1 MPGPSGNS
9 VRVLDNPF
17 PPQPVYRCVGSAG
30 SRTNNAKRERA
41 VGNNRTLVT
50 ENEKETGRKASTI
63 RDGRVTILIRV
74 RVSREIRLGITN
86 TTNGCSDT
94 KKALL
99 LSCHS
104 PPASV
109 GCMYAQC

>member
-50 ENEKETGRKASTI
+50 KNEKETGRKASTI
-63 RDGRVTILIRV
+63 MHQGWK
-74 RVSREIRLGITN
+74 
-86 TTNGCSDT
+86 SDNLDT
-94 KKALL
+94 CPGLA
-99 LSCHS
+99 
-104 PPASV
+104 
-109 GCMYAQC
+109 